1 MEKEVETARN
11 DAKRV
16 KSELAESFTK
26 LREKDLTITELRSKI
41 ATSEADRVKA
51 AGDAVNLRAELR
63 ALREKLEAAQSAAA
77 AAAAAA
83 PAPAPASPP
92 ATVAGPAGL
101 AATYAK
107 LMALVS
113 SDVVNPPDDT
123 LEPARFATVLTMG
136 LLAAKSRKRA
146 EFAAEVGN
154 RSPQFIAKVQECLR
168 RAGKYTETYDVDG
181 VPCVL
186 VAFSPPSPAQ

>member
-1 MEKEVETARN
+1 
-11 DAKRV
+11 
-16 KSELAESFTK
+16 
-26 LREKDLTITELRSKI
+26 
-41 ATSEADRVKA
+41 
-51 AGDAVNLRAELR
+51 
-63 ALREKLEAAQSAAA
+63 
-77 AAAAAA
+77 
-83 PAPAPASPP
+83 
-92 ATVAGPAGL
+92 
-101 AATYAK
+101 
-107 LMALVS
+107 MALVS